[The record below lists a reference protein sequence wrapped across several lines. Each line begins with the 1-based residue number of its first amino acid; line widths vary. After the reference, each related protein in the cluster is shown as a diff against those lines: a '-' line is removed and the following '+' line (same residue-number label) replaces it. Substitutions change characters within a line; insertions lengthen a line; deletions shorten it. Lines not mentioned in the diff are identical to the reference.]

1 MCARRDIGY
10 PQSMTSSDRA
20 VAAALAITFDDRRVR
35 RELTLH
41 HPEALERAR
50 LALEVLE
57 RRQAKHRGEA

>member
-1 MCARRDIGY
+1 
-10 PQSMTSSDRA
+10 MTSSDRA